1 METAVL
7 CSGLLGL
14 LVFVL
19 GFMVSMTRGKTDP
32 GSGADSDPAARL
44 HKMIR
49 AHGNATEYAP
59 MLALLM
65 LVAAMGEGGVPAWVM
80 WTMILVTACRYLHA
94 IGMIASSTLAQPHP
108 LRVVGAIG
116 TYIGGVV
123 LCVAVFMGSMGG

>member
-19 GFMVSMTRGKTDP
+19 GFMVSMTRGKADP
-32 GSGADSDPAARL
+32 GSDADSDPAARL

-65 LVAAMGEGGVPAWVM
+65 LIAAMGTDAVPAWVM

-108 LRVVGAIG
+108 LRVVGALG

-123 LCVAVFMGSMGG
+123 LCVAVFMGGMGG

>member
-19 GFMVSMTRGKTDP
+19 GFMVSMTRGKTETTSGVNADP
-32 GSGADSDPAARL
+32 TDRL
-44 HKMIR
+44 HKMVR
-49 AHGNATEYAP
+49 AHGNAAEYAP

-65 LVAAMGEGGVPAWVM
+65 LIAAMGAETVPAWVM

-94 IGMIASSTLAQPHP
+94 IGMIACSTLAQPHP
-108 LRVVGAIG
+108 LRVVGALG

-123 LCVAVFMGSMGG
+123 LCVAVFMGGMGG

>member
-1 METAVL
+1 MGTAVL

-19 GFMVSMTRGKTDP
+19 GFMVSMTRGKTETSSGVNTDP
-32 GSGADSDPAARL
+32 TDRL
-44 HKMIR
+44 YKMVR

-65 LVAAMGEGGVPAWVM
+65 LIAAMGAEAVPAWVM
-80 WTMILVTACRYLHA
+80 WTMILVTVCRYLHA
-94 IGMIASSTLAQPHP
+94 IGMIVGPTLAQPHP
-108 LRVVGAIG
+108 LRAVGAIG

-123 LCVAVFMGSMGG
+123 LCVAVFMGG

>member
-1 METAVL
+1 MATAVL

-14 LVFVL
+14 LVFGL
-19 GFMVSMTRGKTDP
+19 GFMVSMTRGKTETTSGVNADP
-32 GSGADSDPAARL
+32 TDRL
-44 HKMIR
+44 YKMVR

-65 LVAAMGEGGVPAWVM
+65 LIAAMGAEAVPAWVM

-94 IGMIASSTLAQPHP
+94 IGMIACSTLAQPHP
-108 LRVVGAIG
+108 LRVVGALG

>member
-14 LVFVL
+14 LVFGL
-19 GFMVSMTRGKTDP
+19 GFMVSMTRGKTETT
-32 GSGADSDPAARL
+32 SGVNADPADRL
-44 HKMIR
+44 YKMVR
-49 AHGNATEYAP
+49 AHGNAAEYAP

-65 LVAAMGEGGVPAWVM
+65 LIAAMGAEAVPAWVM

-94 IGMIASSTLAQPHP
+94 IGMIACSTLAQPHP
-108 LRVVGAIG
+108 LRVVGALG

-123 LCVAVFMGSMGG
+123 LCVAVFMGGMGG

>member
-19 GFMVSMTRGKTDP
+19 GFMVSMTRGKTETT
-32 GSGADSDPAARL
+32 SGVNADPADRL
-44 HKMIR
+44 YKMVR

-65 LVAAMGEGGVPAWVM
+65 LIVAMGEGGVPAWAM

-94 IGMIASSTLAQPHP
+94 IGMIVCPTLAQPHQ
-108 LRVVGAIG
+108 LRFIGALG

-123 LCVAVFMGSMGG
+123 LCVAVFMGGMGG